1 MKKITTF
8 DNLPKYLEFQLGRKT
23 MYFHPVIIKWE
34 NECSSNSYYAMY
46 AKYNVRSSTL
56 NLSKVLFWVSGRNY
70 QEAEKAFLNKANEMH
85 EYIKGKIWVGC
96 APQKLDLMNE
106 KAY

>member
-1 MKKITTF
+1 MGKITTF

-34 NECSSNSYYAMY
+34 HENCDNSFYAMY
-46 AKYNVRSSTL
+46 AKLNVRSSTL
-56 NLSKVLFWVSGRNY
+56 NLSKVLFWVSGKNY
-70 QEAEKAFLNKANEMH
+70 QETEKAFLNKYCEMSKH
-85 EYIKGKIWVGC
+85 IKGKTWIGN